1 MFWIV
6 KDAFVY
12 FVVVMHII
20 QRVISY
26 PMVVAQFAENKIT
39 CNSKQMDI
47 EKFLELRPE
56 WAQSPALYIV
66 RQMATENPGAH
77 RCGASGTFLVPNQVD
92 LDVPYRSDSA
102 IFKGLLGRMVM
113 YQNYWLPIR
122 GSLIAALRIKRALV
136 AEPQQR
142 TGEDSQGN
150 TYNITR
156 GNQTLVLTREKEFH
170 QVLDSRGYRWQK
182 DRRNELFQA
191 PAKELIASLRQIR
204 GEELYLFSKDSITQD
219 PHYRGGSRKERITIT
234 ETQPRQQPQRETRA
248 PSLTITLSRSAL
260 EQLRSGSPQQF
271 ERLLNLVRSF
281 DEDRKNT
288 TTVTA
293 PKEVVQEMRQ
303 DTDRGRQILDAVVA
317 QQPTRRSPRLAEL
330 NDRSTEAIETTIE
343 VPRLRRSA
351 RLAQKLNFLG

>member
-1 MFWIV
+1 
-6 KDAFVY
+6 
-12 FVVVMHII
+12 
-20 QRVISY
+20 
-26 PMVVAQFAENKIT
+26 
-39 CNSKQMDI
+39 MDI

-56 WAQSPALYIV
+56 WAQNPCLYIV

-102 IFKGLLGRMVM
+102 ILKGLLGRMVM

-142 TGEDSQGN
+142 TAEDSQGN

-170 QVLDSRGYRWQK
+170 QVLDERGYRWQK

-204 GEELYLFSKDSITQD
+204 GEELYLFSKDSITED
-219 PHYRGGSRKERITIT
+219 PSYKGGSRRERITIT
-234 ETQPRQQPQRETRA
+234 ETAPRQQPQRESRV
-248 PSLTITLSRSAL
+248 PSLTIGLSKASL
-260 EQLRSGSPQQF
+260 DQLRSGQPQQF
-271 ERLLNLVRSF
+271 ERLLALVREY
-281 DEDRKNT
+281 DAQAKKT
-288 TTVTA
+288 QTVTMRPA
-293 PKEVVQEMRQ
+293 EVQEVRK
-303 DTDRGRQILDAVVA
+303 DTPRGQAIVRGL
-317 QQPTRRSPRLAEL
+317 QQLFTARRSPRLAEL
-330 NDRSTEAIETTIE
+330 RDDVTETTAELPTQI
-343 VPRLRRSA
+343 PPARPLRRSA
-351 RLAQKLNFLG
+351 RLNPR

>member
-1 MFWIV
+1 
-6 KDAFVY
+6 
-12 FVVVMHII
+12 
-20 QRVISY
+20 
-26 PMVVAQFAENKIT
+26 
-39 CNSKQMDI
+39 MDLQQ
-47 EKFLELRPE
+47 FLELRPE
-56 WAQSPALYIV
+56 WAQQPALYIV

-102 IFKGLLGRMVM
+102 ILKGLLGRMVM

-142 TGEDSQGN
+142 VGEDSQSN

-204 GEELYLFSKDSITQD
+204 GEELYLFSENAITED
-219 PHYRGGSRKERITIT
+219 PNYRGGSRRERIAIQ
-234 ETQPRQQPQRETRA
+234 ETQPRQQPQRESRA
-248 PSLTITLSRSAL
+248 PSLTITLSRQAL

-281 DEDRKNT
+281 DEERKNT
-288 TTVTA
+288 TTVRA
-293 PKEVVQEMRQ
+293 AAKDVEEIRQ
-303 DTDRGRQILDAVVA
+303 QTDRGRQILDAVVA
-317 QQPTRRSPRLAEL
+317 QRPTRRSPRLAEMD
-330 NDRSTEAIETTIE
+330 DRTTEATVEA
-343 VPRLRRSA
+343 PRRRSA
-351 RLAQKLNFLG
+351 RLAGRN

>member
-1 MFWIV
+1 
-6 KDAFVY
+6 
-12 FVVVMHII
+12 
-20 QRVISY
+20 
-26 PMVVAQFAENKIT
+26 
-39 CNSKQMDI
+39 MDI

-56 WAQSPALYIV
+56 WGQQPCLYIV

-102 IFKGLLGRMVM
+102 ILKGLLGRMVM

-142 TGEDSQGN
+142 TAEDSQGN

-170 QVLDSRGYRWQK
+170 QVLDQRGYRWQK

-204 GEELYLFSKDSITQD
+204 GEELYLFSKDSIMEDTA
-219 PHYRGGSRKERITIT
+219 YKGGSRTERITIT
-234 ETQPRQQPQRETRA
+234 ETAPRQQPQRESRV
-248 PSLTITLSRSAL
+248 PSLTIGLSKASL
-260 EQLRSGSPQQF
+260 DQLRSGSPQQF
-271 ERLLNLVRSF
+271 ERLLALVR
-281 DEDRKNT
+281 DY
-288 TTVTA
+288 
-293 PKEVVQEMRQ
+293 
-303 DTDRGRQILDAVVA
+303 DA
-317 QQPTRRSPRLAEL
+317 QTKR
-330 NDRSTEAIETTIE
+330 T
-343 VPRLRRSA
+343 
-351 RLAQKLNFLG
+351 

>member
-1 MFWIV
+1 
-6 KDAFVY
+6 
-12 FVVVMHII
+12 
-20 QRVISY
+20 
-26 PMVVAQFAENKIT
+26 
-39 CNSKQMDI
+39 MDLQ
-47 EKFLELRPE
+47 KFLELRPE
-56 WAQSPALYIV
+56 WAQQPALYIV

-102 IFKGLLGRMVM
+102 ILKGLLGRMVM

-142 TGEDSQGN
+142 VGEDSQGN

-204 GEELYLFSKDSITQD
+204 GEELYLFSENAITED
-219 PHYRGGSRKERITIT
+219 PNYRGGSRRERIAIQ
-234 ETQPRQQPQRETRA
+234 ETQVRQQPERTSRA
-248 PSLTITLSRSAL
+248 PSLTITLSKAAL

-271 ERLLNLVRSF
+271 ERLINLVRSF

-288 TTVTA
+288 TTVRA
-293 PKEVVQEMRQ
+293 AAKDVEEIRQ
-303 DTDRGRQILDAVVA
+303 QTDRGRELLDAVVNRR
-317 QQPTRRSPRLAEL
+317 PTRRSPRLAEQD
-330 NDRSTEAIETTIE
+330 DRTTEATVEA
-343 VPRLRRSA
+343 PRRRSA
-351 RLAQKLNFLG
+351 RLAGRN